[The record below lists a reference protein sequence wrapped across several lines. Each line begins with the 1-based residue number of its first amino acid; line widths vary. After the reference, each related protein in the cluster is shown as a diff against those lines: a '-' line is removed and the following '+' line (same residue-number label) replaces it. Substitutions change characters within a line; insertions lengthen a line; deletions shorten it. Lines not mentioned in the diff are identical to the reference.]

1 MTMQNAATGT
11 PYTNSDAPVQQC
23 GQVVPGRDAG
33 GPRWPWRGPGW
44 HWPSAPR
51 LAWVPGRRSG
61 C

>member
-1 MTMQNAATGT
+1 MTMQNAATVT
-11 PYTNSDAPVQQC
+11 PYETSNGRSGG

-44 HWPSAPR
+44 RWPSGPR